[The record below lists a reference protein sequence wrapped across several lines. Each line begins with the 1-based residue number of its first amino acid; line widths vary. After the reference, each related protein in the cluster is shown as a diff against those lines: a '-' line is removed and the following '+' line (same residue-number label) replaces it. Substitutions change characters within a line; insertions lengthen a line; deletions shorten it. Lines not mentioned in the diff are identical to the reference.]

1 MVTAL
6 SKLLR
11 GETPGK
17 VRPTVAGLMG
27 TALGL
32 VGGSLL
38 CQASDLGL
46 GLGISLGVGAI
57 ALVGWRSWRQERFWL
72 DPPLFRHSQR
82 AIALLTPDD
91 LRFVAANSRFLALTG
106 YDRGAVLGSSLLSL
120 NLVSPQDLRR
130 LGGYLRR
137 VGSCQGYS
145 LTWQSPQISGTAL
158 VDCRLISV
166 EGRSR
171 LLVEAQSPSPVPL
184 QPSEISESQSHERQA
199 RTIKSDCYESEQA
212 LLASEQR
219 FRQLFAAAAVGMA
232 IVDLEGHFLQAN
244 PAFCRLL
251 GYIEADLL
259 GQSLLNIIYPEDR
272 QETLNCMALLLQGE
286 KSSYRTERRFCSRQ
300 GEVVW
305 GLVSASLV
313 RDCQGHPE
321 YLICQVQDIG
331 EQQAIRQ
338 EQRRTEAA
346 LRLSQERYTLATT
359 ESQVGVWDWNL
370 QTQELY
376 LSPNL
381 KAMLGYGDDEITNAL
396 DDWINL
402 IHPDDRE
409 TVIAAAQNHWRGIT
423 PAYETTHRMLHK
435 DGSLRWVLVRGTVTR
450 DREGK
455 AIRMAGTD
463 TDITA
468 IKQAETEANLV
479 SQRLNRLIDAAP
491 LGTIVWDQDFCAQQW
506 SRQAERIFGWTGAEV
521 VGRSLYDRSWR
532 FVHEDDWS
540 GVDQLI
546 VTLNEQQVLPSMF
559 ANRNYTKDGQIV
571 DCEWYNSAIYEDGKL
586 VGLLS
591 LVHDVTEPNR
601 TARNNQAIL
610 KAIPNLMLLVRRDGM
625 YLKRVRANEHLDT
638 MAGLDLRGK
647 YLQAVLPAEVAQRQL
662 EGIHQV
668 LTTGEDCC
676 YQQSLLR
683 QNQMQHEEVR
693 IVACGKDE
701 ALIIIRDISDRYR
714 MEQALRQS
722 EAEKAAILSA
732 IPDLML
738 RIHADGTCLDV
749 IQNNSQCQNLLPVDA
764 DLIGRSLL
772 ESMPAD
778 LAERK
783 YHYIQLALQTGQP
796 QTFEQQLMINGRLQ
810 HEEVRVVVSGDDE
823 VLCIIRD
830 ITDRKRAEADLIQ
843 SQRHLAEAQR
853 LAHVGNWSY
862 DLQNLRSSWS
872 EETYHIHGLSLG
884 SLTPDM
890 DGYCQLVHPEDV
902 DKLVQAVTQAI
913 ARKSSY
919 SVEVRIIRPSGEMR
933 HIVGKGQSVLDH
945 DGNVIELFGT
955 IQDITER
962 KRVEFKLR
970 QNLRREQTI
979 ARIVD
984 RMRQTLDLEQI
995 FSTAVD
1001 ELRQAISCDRTV
1013 IYQGLT
1019 TTEQRFLAE
1028 AFAPDWSALPTP
1040 FRLDPL
1046 PMISEARG
1054 CSVVPL
1060 QTPPTL
1066 ELPLRTNALAKVN
1079 DIYQVDWDEAV
1090 LHLLEQF
1097 AIKAYIA
1104 IPIICGEEFWGL
1116 LVAYQHRHPYQWQTR
1131 EISILRQISA
1141 QLGVAIQQANL
1152 FQQVQQQSQAL
1163 QVAKEAADAANQA
1176 KSEFLAMMSHEIRTP
1191 MNAVIGM
1198 TDLLRDSQLTLY
1210 QQDYVETI
1218 RASGESLLTIIND
1231 ILDFSK
1237 IESNRL
1243 ELEFSAYNL
1252 RSCVEEVLDLMAPT
1266 AAAKSLNLAYLV
1278 HPDTPVN
1285 LRGDVNRLRQILV
1298 NLVSNAVKFTEQGD
1312 VVVTVQCAAPAADSQ
1327 AVSDRLQLQFT
1338 VRDTGIGIPRDK
1350 LDRLF
1355 QPFSQVDAS
1364 TTRRYG
1370 GTGLGLA
1377 ISRRLCEMMGG
1388 TIWVDS
1394 QIGVGTQFHFTVQA
1408 EIATTIVADSP
1419 FDYGVDLAGKRLL
1432 LLDGNP
1438 LNCQQL
1444 ILQTKTWGM
1453 KVETA
1458 NSATAAMLYLTQGT
1472 PFDLLILDQE
1482 IASLDHL
1489 VSTIR
1494 QLPPYQRI
1502 PLVMMVLPE
1511 SRDSQTAVPQ
1521 LSAAL
1526 PVDAVLTK
1534 PIKQSQLYDTL
1545 VQVFSHQP
1553 VPVLPRVSESLPSPP
1568 EQATTMPPPSIKV
1581 LLVEDVP
1588 VNQKVVRQLLQR
1600 LGYTNVSLANNGQEA
1615 IAALQRQPYDLV
1627 LMDVQMPE
1635 MDGLTAT
1642 QQIRQQSNLAQPYI
1656 VAMTAHAMEGDRD
1669 RCLGVGMNDYLSKPI
1684 KREAVQMALQRYAIM
1699 ANLPVETDDSQA
1711 AS

>member
-6 SKLLR
+6 SKLLQ
-11 GETPGK
+11 GENPGK
-17 VRPTVAGLMG
+17 VRPTLVGLVG
-27 TALGL
+27 VALGL
-32 VGGSLL
+32 VSGSLL
-38 CQASDLGL
+38 CQTSDLGL
-46 GLGISLGVGAI
+46 GLGISLGLGAI
-57 ALVGWRSWRQERFWL
+57 ALVGWRSWRQELFWL
-72 DPPLFRHSQR
+72 DPLLFRHSQR
-82 AIALLTPDD
+82 AIALLSPDD
-91 LRFVAANSRFLALTG
+91 LRFVAVNPRFLALTG
-106 YDRGAVLGSSLLSL
+106 YDQAAVVGSSLLSL
-120 NLVSPQDLRR
+120 NLVSLQDLRR
-130 LGGYLRR
+130 LGVYLRR
-137 VGSCQGYS
+137 TGSYQGYS
-145 LTWQSPQISGTAL
+145 LTWQSPQATRTAL
-158 VDCRLISV
+158 VDCQLIAMD
-166 EGRSR
+166 GRTR
-171 LLVEAQSPSPVPL
+171 LLVEAQSPWSVPI
-184 QPSEISESQSHERQA
+184 PPPKDSEPPLPEQKFEGA
-199 RTIKSDCYESEQA
+199 KSDCSESEQA
-212 LLASEQR
+212 LLASQQR

-259 GQSLLNIIYPEDR
+259 GQSLLTIIYPEDHS
-272 QETLNCMALLLQGE
+272 ETINCMALLLQGRQR
-286 KSSYRTERRFCSRQ
+286 SYRAERRFCSRQ

-313 RDCQGHPE
+313 TDRQGHPE
-321 YLICQVQDIG
+321 YLICQVQDISD
-331 EQQAIRQ
+331 QQAIRQ

-359 ESQVGVWDWNL
+359 ESQVGVWDWNV

-381 KAMLGYGDDEITNAL
+381 KAMLGYGDDEITNTP
-396 DDWINL
+396 DTWINL
-402 IHPDDRE
+402 VHPDDRAAVM
-409 TVIAAAQNHWRGIT
+409 TAAQDHLQGHT

-450 DREGK
+450 DRQGN

-491 LGTIVWDQDFCAQQW
+491 LGTIVWDQDFYVQQW
-506 SRQAERIFGWTGAEV
+506 SRQSERIFGWSAAEI
-521 VGRSLYDRSWR
+521 VGRSLYDLNWR

-546 VTLNEQQVLPSMF
+546 VNLNERRILPSMF

-591 LVHDVTEPNR
+591 LVHDVTERNR

-610 KAIPNLMLLVRRDGM
+610 KAIPDLMLLVRRDGM

-647 YLQAVLPAEVAQRQL
+647 YLQAVLPPDVAQRQL
-662 EGIHQV
+662 EGIHRV

-676 YQQSLLR
+676 YEQSLLR

-693 IVACGKDE
+693 IVACGADE
-701 ALIIIRDISDRYR
+701 ALIMIRDISDRYC
-714 MEQALRQS
+714 MEQALRHS

-738 RIHADGTCLDV
+738 RIHADGTCLGV
-749 IQNNSQCQNLLPVDA
+749 IPTNSQCQNLLPVEA
-764 DLIGRSLL
+764 DLLGRSLL
-772 ESMPAD
+772 ESMPTD
-778 LAERK
+778 LAVRK
-783 YHYIQLALQTGQP
+783 YHHIQLALQTGQP
-796 QTFEQQLMINGRLQ
+796 QTFEQQVMVNGRLQ
-810 HEEVRVVVSGDDE
+810 YEEVRVVVSGDDE

-830 ITDRKRAEADLIQ
+830 ISDRKQAEADLLQ

-862 DLQNLRSSWS
+862 NLQNLRSSWS
-872 EETYHIHGLSLG
+872 EETYHIHGLIPG
-884 SLTPDM
+884 SPSPAM

-902 DKLVQAVTQAI
+902 DKLIQAVNQAI

-919 SVEVRIIRPSGEMR
+919 SVEVRIIRPSGELR
-933 HIVGKGQSVLDH
+933 HIVGKGQSVLDP

-962 KRVEFKLR
+962 KQVEFKLR

-995 FSTAVD
+995 FSTAV
-1001 ELRQAISCDRTV
+1001 EESRQAISCDRTV

-1019 TTEQRFLAE
+1019 PAEQRFLAE
-1028 AFAPDWSALPTP
+1028 AIAPDWSTLPTP

-1046 PMISEARG
+1046 PMISQGQGRA
-1054 CSVVPL
+1054 VAPV

-1066 ELPLRTNALAKVN
+1066 EFPLRANALAKVN
-1079 DIYQVDWDEAV
+1079 DIYQVDWDEAA

-1097 AIKAYIA
+1097 EIKAYIT

-1116 LVAYQHRHPYQWQTR
+1116 LVAYQHRHPYQWQTQ

-1152 FQQVQQQSQAL
+1152 FQQVQQQSQDL
-1163 QVAKEAADAANQA
+1163 QAAKEAADAANQA

-1198 TDLLRDSQLTLY
+1198 TDLLRDSHLTPH

-1218 RASGESLLTIIND
+1218 RASGESLLMIIND

-1252 RSCVEEVLDLMAPT
+1252 RSCVEEVLDLMAPA

-1298 NLVSNAVKFTEQGD
+1298 NLVSNAVKFTERGD
-1312 VVVTVQCAAPAADSQ
+1312 VVVTVAGEAPAADSQ
-1327 AVSDRLQLQFT
+1327 AVSDRWQLQFT
-1338 VRDTGIGIPRDK
+1338 VRDTGIGIPPDK

-1388 TIWVDS
+1388 TIGVDS
-1394 QIGVGTQFHFTVQA
+1394 QMGVGTQFHFTVQA
-1408 EIATTIVADSP
+1408 EIADTVADNT
-1419 FDYGVDLAGKRLL
+1419 FEYGIDLTGKRLL

-1438 LNCQQL
+1438 LSCQQL

-1453 KVETA
+1453 QVETA
-1458 NSATAAMLYLTQGT
+1458 NSATAAMTYLTQGAL
-1472 PFDLLILDQE
+1472 FDLLILDQE
-1482 IASLDHL
+1482 IATLDHL
-1489 VSTIR
+1489 VPTIR
-1494 QLPPYQRI
+1494 QLPSYQRI
-1502 PLVMMVLPE
+1502 PLVVMVSPEFHDHQTTLLPP
-1511 SRDSQTAVPQ
+1511 ST
-1521 LSAAL
+1521 AL
-1526 PVDAVLTK
+1526 PADAILTK

-1553 VPVLPRVSESLPSPP
+1553 VPVLPRLPESLPPPP
-1568 EQATTMPPPSIKV
+1568 EPHVTMPHPSLKV

-1588 VNQKVVRQLLQR
+1588 VNQKVVRQLLHR

-1615 IAALQRQPYDLV
+1615 ITALQRQPYDLV

-1642 QQIRQQSNLAQPYI
+1642 QQIRQHPDLAQPYI
-1656 VAMTAHAMEGDRD
+1656 VAMTAHAMEGDRE

-1684 KREAVQMALQRYAIM
+1684 KRDAVQMALQRYAVV
-1699 ANLPVETDDSQA
+1699 AASQVGTGDSQTPA
-1711 AS
+1711 